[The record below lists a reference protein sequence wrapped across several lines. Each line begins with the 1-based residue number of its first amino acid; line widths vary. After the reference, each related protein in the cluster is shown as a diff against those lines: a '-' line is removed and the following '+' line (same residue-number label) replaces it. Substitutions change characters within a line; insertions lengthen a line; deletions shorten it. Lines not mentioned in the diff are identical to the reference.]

1 MEEHQQRRS
10 TLREEHSPCLGESR
24 RPLPRGTEMDE
35 ITDGWGEGRGGGC
48 GGCTYEGS
56 SGEKRET
63 KGSLHFVFLPG
74 RKPKN
79 SQVRFIET
87 GMHESGISNSDV
99 SRLSSC
105 GYERCFNKVFQIQLP
120 SLVGPATRSRHQALK
135 NFVS

>member
-1 MEEHQQRRS
+1 
-10 TLREEHSPCLGESR
+10 
-24 RPLPRGTEMDE
+24 MDE
-35 ITDGWGEGRGGGC
+35 ILDEWGERRGGGGGRGGDC
-48 GGCTYEGS
+48 GVLMKGVRE

-99 SRLSSC
+99 SRLSNC
-105 GYERCFNKVFQIQLP
+105 GYERCFNKVFQIQPP

-135 NFVS
+135 NFAS